1 MAAPLALVSQGNQCP
16 RCSAELPPHA
26 KTCPSCLHDID
37 GDKDVYEIAADA
49 DLETATWLGGGA
61 VYSTTVVRRKPDQGG
76 DYNVAV
82 IELVEGPRLMSRVVD
97 IAPMDVSIGMR
108 VRAAIDQTANGPLLV
123 FRRDA

>member
-1 MAAPLALVSQGNQCP
+1 MATEGAGPDLTFREHLKEGRFMIQKCGRCGTFVFYP
-16 RCSAELPPHA
+16 RLLCTACGTS
-26 KTCPSCLHDID
+26 
-37 GDKDVYEIAADA
+37 
-49 DLETATWLGGGA
+49 DLDWQQANGGGA

-97 IAPMDVSIGMR
+97 IAPTDVSIGMR